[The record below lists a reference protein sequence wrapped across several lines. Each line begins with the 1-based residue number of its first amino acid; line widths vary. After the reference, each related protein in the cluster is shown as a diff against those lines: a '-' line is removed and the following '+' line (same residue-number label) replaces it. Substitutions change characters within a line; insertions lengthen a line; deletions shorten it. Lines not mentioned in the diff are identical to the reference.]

1 MRQWTCSAAIGL
13 AALPWILGASL
24 NQSRAQDLATRN
36 APRPVVF
43 QASGPNVASIQATVD
58 EFRFAL
64 GAVNNG
70 NTPGP
75 LASGRREINWDGG
88 GSAATSLAATPFAG
102 FLLTRG
108 ALFATPGSG
117 FVQAPASGLAETFA
131 NASYASA
138 FQAFSPVRLFSPI
151 GSNVTDVQFFVPG
164 SGLEPATTRGFGAIF
179 ADVDQPDGGGPGG
192 KRGNRGASTLIQ
204 YYAENGRLLYSSF
217 VPASPGDATIS
228 FLGIVFHDA
237 RIASVRLTTGRAAP
251 GADDDEHEV
260 VVMDDFL
267 FGEPQPLR

>member
-1 MRQWTCSAAIGL
+1 LS
-13 AALPWILGASL
+13 
-24 NQSRAQDLATRN
+24 QSRAQDLAKRN

-64 GAVNNG
+64 GAFNNG

-117 FVQAPASGLAETFA
+117 FVQAPASGLAETFT

-138 FQAFSPVRLFSPI
+138 FQAFSSVRLFSPI
-151 GSNVTDVQFFVPG
+151 GSNVTDVQFC
-164 SGLEPATTRGFGAIF
+164 
-179 ADVDQPDGGGPGG
+179 
-192 KRGNRGASTLIQ
+192 
-204 YYAENGRLLYSSF
+204 
-217 VPASPGDATIS
+217 
-228 FLGIVFHDA
+228 
-237 RIASVRLTTGRAAP
+237 RAAVSNRRRRAVLARFSP
-251 GADDDEHEV
+251 MSISRMAAVRVTSVAIAAHA
-260 VVMDDFL
+260 
-267 FGEPQPLR
+267 R